1 MVSIRSS
8 HAGQRESAPPS
19 APPPCFTGG
28 HYPRRGDK
36 AAGPPGACG
45 DADFAPASP
54 AARVLSAVAA
64 PIAVPNDA
72 ESAGPERQPTPAL
85 SAFVEALLDSR
96 VERFAAL
103 AATGLDEAG
112 DLHRFEDA
120 YLAPAARLLGE
131 LWLSD
136 ECDFLAVTIAVARL
150 ERLFMGLAMMPRA
163 VAVPAG
169 ARRVLLAPAPGNQ
182 HSFGLALVE
191 ERFRHAG
198 WAVDCCGAGDGGEM
212 LRLVAANPYDVVG
225 LSVHSE
231 ALLADLA
238 AMIARLRRTSSN
250 RGVVILGG
258 GSLALENARL
268 LLDAG
273 FDRLAEDA
281 ASAVRQA
288 EASVVARMGS
298 RYRAAA
304 E

>member
-1 MVSIRSS
+1 VCGE
-8 HAGQRESAPPS
+8 AG
-19 APPPCFTGG
+19 
-28 HYPRRGDK
+28 
-36 AAGPPGACG
+36 
-45 DADFAPASP
+45 FAPP
-54 AARVLSAVAA
+54 AARAVSAVAPTVGA
-64 PIAVPNDA
+64 PNDAALDDA
-72 ESAGPERQPTPAL
+72 ESAGRPGPERQPTPTL

-103 AATGLDEAG
+103 AATGLAEAG

-150 ERLFMGLAMMPRA
+150 ERLFMGLAMMQHA

-198 WAVDCCGAGDGGEM
+198 WAVDCCGAGDGQEM
-212 LRLVAANPYDVVG
+212 LRLVAASPYDVIG

-231 ALLADLA
+231 ALLPDLT
-238 AMIARLRRTSSN
+238 AMIARLRKTSSN
-250 RGVVILGG
+250 RAVVILGG